1 MKRRNSICLGVSTC
15 ASSTV
20 VDQDTLCALVFI
32 EIGGAV
38 EGLHVPVLGLD
49 VRVRVCLVGGAVEG
63 LEVANVVLTFLTVF
77 VFRFS
82 LAVDLALEV
91 IAIAALSV
99 DFFCNPGADAGAGA
113 FAFSFPFL
121 FDASVLLIPLTSD
134 DASFLV
140 NGFLFL
146 TRLSV
151 FTSLG
156 SRSRPLLSLVPLPV
170 PDSVDTVDTVD
181 ADATEEG
188 VIGLGLSLDPRRV
201 V

>member
-1 MKRRNSICLGVSTC
+1 
-15 ASSTV
+15 
-20 VDQDTLCALVFI
+20 
-32 EIGGAV
+32 
-38 EGLHVPVLGLD
+38 
-49 VRVRVCLVGGAVEG
+49 LVGGAVEG

-99 DFFCNPGADAGAGA
+99 DFFCNPGADAGADAGA

-146 TRLSV
+146 TRLSL

-156 SRSRPLLSLVPLPV
+156 SRSRPLLSLVPV